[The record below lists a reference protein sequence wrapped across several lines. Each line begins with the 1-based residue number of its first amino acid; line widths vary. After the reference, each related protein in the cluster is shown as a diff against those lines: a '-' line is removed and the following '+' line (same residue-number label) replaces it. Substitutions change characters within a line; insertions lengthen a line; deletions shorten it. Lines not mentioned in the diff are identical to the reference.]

1 MNRRGNM
8 NRQIVEDIILCG
20 EEANRFANILYR
32 PTMEELFYNKSI
44 MEQIDHNITIM
55 EKENGYDAEIEDLDL
70 GFLEETS
77 KNSLD
82 GIEITWTL
90 NIQKEEFF
98 YSSSNNEVQAQM
110 IVETHKTSAYENMTS
125 DRISLLAA

>member
-1 MNRRGNM
+1 M

-20 EEANRFANILYR
+20 EEAIRFANILYR
-32 PTMEELFYNKSI
+32 PNMEELFYNKSI

-90 NIQKEEFF
+90 NIQKEEIF

>member
-1 MNRRGNM
+1 M
-8 NRQIVEDIILCG
+8 NRQIVEDIIWCG
-20 EEANRFANILYR
+20 EEATRFANILYR
-32 PTMEELFYNKSI
+32 PNMEELFYNKSI

-110 IVETHKTSAYENMTS
+110 IVETHKTSAYENTTS

>member
-1 MNRRGNM
+1 M

-20 EEANRFANILYR
+20 DEAIRFANILYR
-32 PTMEELFYNKSI
+32 PTREELFYNKSI
-44 MEQIDHNITIM
+44 MELIDHNITIM
-55 EKENGYDAEIEDLDL
+55 EKGYDAEIEDLDL

-77 KNSLD
+77 KNNLD

-98 YSSSNNEVQAQM
+98 YSSSNNEVQVQM

>member
-1 MNRRGNM
+1 M

-20 EEANRFANILYR
+20 DEAIRFANILYR
-32 PTMEELFYNKSI
+32 PTRDELFFNKSF

-77 KNSLD
+77 KNNLD

-98 YSSSNNEVQAQM
+98 YSSSNNEVQVQM

>member
-1 MNRRGNM
+1 M

-20 EEANRFANILYR
+20 DEAIRFANILYR
-32 PTMEELFYNKSI
+32 PTREELFYNKSI

-70 GFLEETS
+70 DFLEETS
-77 KNSLD
+77 KNNLD

-98 YSSSNNEVQAQM
+98 YSSSNNEVQVQM

>member
-8 NRQIVEDIILCG
+8 NRQIVEDIILC
-20 EEANRFANILYR
+20 EDEAIRFANILYR
-32 PTMEELFYNKSI
+32 PTREELFYNKSI

-77 KNSLD
+77 KNSLA

-110 IVETHKTSAYENMTS
+110 IVETHKTSAYENMAS

>member
-1 MNRRGNM
+1 M

-20 EEANRFANILYR
+20 DEAIRFANILYR
-32 PTMEELFYNKSI
+32 PTWEELFYNKSI

-90 NIQKEEFF
+90 NIQKKEFF
-98 YSSSNNEVQAQM
+98 YSNSNNEVQAQM
-110 IVETHKTSAYENMTS
+110 VVETQKTSAYENMTS
-125 DRISLLAA
+125 DRISLVAA

>member
-20 EEANRFANILYR
+20 DEAIRFANILYR
-32 PTMEELFYNKSI
+32 PTREELFYNKSI

-77 KNSLD
+77 KNNLD

-98 YSSSNNEVQAQM
+98 YSSSNNEVQVQM

>member
-1 MNRRGNM
+1 M

-20 EEANRFANILYR
+20 EEAIRFANILYR

-44 MEQIDHNITIM
+44 MERIDHNITIM

>member
-1 MNRRGNM
+1 M
-8 NRQIVEDIILCG
+8 NRQIVEDIILCV
-20 EEANRFANILYR
+20 EEAIRFANILYR
-32 PTMEELFYNKSI
+32 PTREELFYNKSI